1 MVQTWSLPNFK
12 NMHFM
17 EMSLGPN
24 SPGLENIR
32 TLFSLKVKLGQHG
45 LGEVPNMILHVHVAL
60 AILTQS

>member
-1 MVQTWSLPNFK
+1 MPHHGPNMVLAEFR

-32 TLFSLKVKLGQHG
+32 TLFSLKVKLGQTW
-45 LGEVPNMILHVHVAL
+45 PW
-60 AILTQS
+60 